1 MANLKTHYEKGAF
14 VIEFYASS
22 ILNQSEV
29 ESIGNELFLIAAKS
43 ACSRIVVDLENVDF
57 LSSAMIGVF
66 IRFKMKLR
74 KNDSDLKLCNASS
87 ELMEMLKATK
97 LDTVFDIYDSRRSA
111 IESFCGVVG

>member
-1 MANLKTHYEKGAF
+1 MANLKTHYENGSF

-29 ESIGNELFLIAAKS
+29 ESIGDELLLMAAKS

-66 IRFKMKLR
+66 IRFKMRLR
-74 KNDSDLKLCNASS
+74 KNDSDLKLCNASPD
-87 ELMEMLKATK
+87 LMEMLKLTK
-97 LDTVFDIYDSRRSA
+97 LNTVFDIHDSRRSA